1 MGRPAK
7 FGADQILDAA
17 AALAAEGG
25 HEAVTV
31 TAIAA
36 RLGAPSGSI
45 YHRYASRDL
54 LLAHLW
60 IRAVRRFQEG
70 FLSAARV
77 PDLAEAVRA
86 SAAHVV
92 RWSAEHQDE
101 ARLLLAHNVAELRE
115 RWPDELGEEL
125 DRLNVDATAAL
136 RELAGRLPGDD
147 ALERVTFALVDV
159 PVAAV
164 RRHVLAGR
172 TVPDSAVRL
181 AEAAALAIVLES
193 DL

>member
-25 HEAVTV
+25 HEAVTI

-70 FLSAARV
+70 FLPAVRG

-92 RWSAEHQDE
+92 RWSAEHPDE

-115 RWPDELGEEL
+115 RWPVELGEEL
-125 DRLNVDATAAL
+125 DRLNTDAMAAM
-136 RELAGRLPGDD
+136 RELASRLPGD
-147 ALERVTFALVDV
+147 ALERVTFALVDL

-172 TVPDSAVRL
+172 PIPDSAVRL
-181 AEAAALAIVLES
+181 AETAALAVVLES